1 VARNK
6 FTDVKVARNAKKVG
20 QAWYKDMVWG
30 IGLEYRG

>member
-1 VARNK
+1 
-6 FTDVKVARNAKKVG
+6 VKVARNTKKVG